1 MNAHSST
8 QANTPM
14 GLPHAKI
21 TIAIPSFNRAKLAI
35 NLLNNIYKQIQSL
48 SAAAE
53 LIRVCLLDNASDYD
67 EGYNEVQFLCNSF
80 GFRYYSGIQNVGWAG
95 NFSRAYIS
103 SANSDYLWILSDDDA
118 LADNALE
125 LIVNLLSVKR
135 PPKLLCFNPH
145 LKLNLYAG
153 SSKQWI
159 RYARSS
165 DIAMISANTLVS
177 SVIFRRTLF
186 DFESFWR
193 YEGYWFPH
201 SYSVFGTAICEDTS
215 ILVLPSSRVISETGN
230 TAQERILKKDTQIYK
245 KLNREFQRACLC
257 FTNYCLFHARTTHFT
272 ESEYIGRV
280 SEKFCISPSLVEI
293 GMSPIHDILGINCN
307 DFMAHE
313 DQGS

>member
-1 MNAHSST
+1 MIAPSST
-8 QANTPM
+8 QVNTLM

-21 TIAIPSFNRAKLAI
+21 TIAVPSFNRAKLAI
-35 NLLNNIYKQIQSL
+35 NLLSNIYKQIQDL
-48 SAAAE
+48 SVTAD
-53 LIRVCLLDNASDYD
+53 LIRVYLLDNASDD
-67 EGYNEVQFLCNSF
+67 VEGYKEVQSLCNSF
-80 GFRYYSGIQNVGWAG
+80 GFRYYSGIQNTGWGG

-159 RYARSS
+159 RYARSC

-201 SYSVFGTAICEDTS
+201 SYSVFGTALSEDTS
-215 ILVLPSSRVISETGN
+215 ILVLPSSRAINETGN
-230 TAQERILKKDTQIYK
+230 TAQERILKKDAYIYK

-257 FTNYCLFHARTTHFT
+257 FTNYCLFLARTTPLNET
-272 ESEYIGRV
+272 EYISMV

-307 DFMAHE
+307 DFRALE
-313 DQGS
+313 DQSS